1 MTTTKLFFH
10 SNVRFLRERRR
21 LSQEDFS
28 QLLDISR
35 TKLQAIEVGRTQNP
49 TAVDLINFS
58 EYFKISIDNL
68 MKVDLQKLTEF
79 SLRELEAGNDSY
91 TMGKKLRVLTTTVD
105 KNNKENVE
113 LVPVQTKAGYAAGYN
128 DPEYIA
134 SLERY
139 SLPNLHRD
147 RTYRMF
153 PITGESM
160 LPIPDNCSIIAS
172 FVQDWQSIKD
182 NTLCVIIL
190 KEIGQDFVFKS
201 VKNNI
206 KQEGSLELHSLN
218 PEFEP
223 YSVQASDILEIWMF
237 EQYLSDTV
245 PSVDI
250 SMQKI
255 ASVLQGL
262 KNNIVKLM
270 NLSIN
275 S

>member
-21 LSQEDFS
+21 LSMEDFS

-58 EYFKISIDNL
+58 EYLKISIDNL
-68 MKVDLQKLTEF
+68 MKVDLRSLTEF

-113 LVPVQTKAGYAAGYN
+113 MIPVRAKAGYAAGYN
-128 DPEYIA
+128 DPVYIA
-134 SLERY
+134 SLQSF
-139 SLPNLHRD
+139 SLPNLKRE

-160 LPIPDNCSIIAS
+160 LPIPENSIIVAS
-172 FVQDWQSIKD
+172 FVQDWKSIKD
-182 NTLCVIIL
+182 DTLCVIIL
-190 KEIGQDFVFKS
+190 KEIGQDMVFKS
-201 VKNNI
+201 VKNHI
-206 KQEGSLELHSLN
+206 KQYGSLELHSLN
-218 PEFEP
+218 PEFKP
-223 YSVQASDILEIWMF
+223 YVVQASEILEIWMF
-237 EQYLSDTV
+237 EQYLSSTV

-250 SMQKI
+250 SMQTI
-255 ASVLQGL
+255 TSLLQGIKIDVGKL
-262 KNNIVKLM
+262 VKGSL
-270 NLSIN
+270 
-275 S
+275 